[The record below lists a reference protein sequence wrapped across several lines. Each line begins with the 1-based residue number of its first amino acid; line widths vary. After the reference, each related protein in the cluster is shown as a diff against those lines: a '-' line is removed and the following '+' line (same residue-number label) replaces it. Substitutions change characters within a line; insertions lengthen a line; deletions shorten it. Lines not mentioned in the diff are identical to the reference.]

1 MDDVSATAP
10 AAMDDVQKLVWA
22 DEVDD
27 DDAKEVE
34 LDEDFEAAGMES
46 SEQPPSSAYVSSVVA
61 RVKKVGKSDS
71 EGQAIKA
78 LSDAVV
84 KMDREGQLF
93 RKMLANQSIKAAAA
107 LDMAAHNRLE
117 IGEVRA
123 IASHANRQYSKQLL
137 EFTGDQLP
145 ERTREAEADP
155 RAHLLTIIHQF
166 FALPEVSAEHI
177 VNVHFLGRTRNLVA
191 RWSDFGPD
199 SAFEAIIARSM
210 SRGQRNVGVFAR
222 IAEAFCDGRISFLL
236 RCCQRGGV
244 VGPIHVTRSGKIS
257 ARVKVG
263 INSDGVDLYKPQMF
277 ETEAEVRAIMNEA
290 AKADEVKKDEGRAT
304 TSKKFTIQKLK
315 SMAEHKM
322 VYCNL
327 AVDNHNQ
334 RASAVASTGT
344 ARLTG
349 TQKLHQ
355 ELQLEREL
363 RTVRPARPRP
373 PITAVGAVPLR
384 GQGRKRT
391 REDADEAADQ
401 SEVGA
406 KRQVTESRG
415 RGGGRGGG
423 RARGRGR
430 GNRGGSQGS
439 GSDNVNGWNGFGG
452 GGNRG
457 GSQGSGSDNVN
468 GWNGFGGGGSNNR
481 GSRGNWRGR
490 GHSVGQ
496 PIGSPFQQ
504 QQQHQQNILPPSMHQ
519 ALINS
524 LPAAFVQQYTEWNG
538 GGNGNIN
545 SEANPVVI
553 EDNHY

>member
-1 MDDVSATAP
+1 
-10 AAMDDVQKLVWA
+10 
-22 DEVDD
+22 
-27 DDAKEVE
+27 
-34 LDEDFEAAGMES
+34 
-46 SEQPPSSAYVSSVVA
+46 
-61 RVKKVGKSDS
+61 
-71 EGQAIKA
+71 
-78 LSDAVV
+78 
-84 KMDREGQLF
+84 
-93 RKMLANQSIKAAAA
+93 
-107 LDMAAHNRLE
+107 
-117 IGEVRA
+117 
-123 IASHANRQYSKQLL
+123 
-137 EFTGDQLP
+137 
-145 ERTREAEADP
+145 
-155 RAHLLTIIHQF
+155 
-166 FALPEVSAEHI
+166 
-177 VNVHFLGRTRNLVA
+177 
-191 RWSDFGPD
+191 
-199 SAFEAIIARSM
+199 
-210 SRGQRNVGVFAR
+210 
-222 IAEAFCDGRISFLL
+222 
-236 RCCQRGGV
+236 V

-391 REDADEAADQ
+391 REDADEADQ

-538 GGNGNIN
+538 GGNIN